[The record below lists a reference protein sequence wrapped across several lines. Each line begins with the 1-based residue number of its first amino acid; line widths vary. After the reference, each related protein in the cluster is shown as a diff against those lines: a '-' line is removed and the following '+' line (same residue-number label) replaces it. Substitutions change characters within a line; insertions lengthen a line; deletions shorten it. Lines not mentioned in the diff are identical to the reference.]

1 MTGWVS
7 DQKGVRRSEEAGDE
21 QSPEFLEG
29 KTLRYKGRRFPEKE
43 QNFAKSA
50 KLCATQLGANASAK
64 ENDEENGRDGRE
76 D

>member
-1 MTGWVS
+1 MGF
-7 DQKGVRRSEEAGDE
+7 RSERGSAVGGGGDG

-43 QNFAKSA
+43 QNFARSA